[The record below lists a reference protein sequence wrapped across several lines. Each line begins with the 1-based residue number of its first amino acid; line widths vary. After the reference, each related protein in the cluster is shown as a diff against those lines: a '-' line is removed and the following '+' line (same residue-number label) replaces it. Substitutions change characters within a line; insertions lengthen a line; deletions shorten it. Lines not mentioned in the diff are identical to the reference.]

1 VTTRDDAPPEAP
13 EGRSLQ
19 VAEDM
24 RFQRRTWAV
33 ERVAWALMALL
44 VLAAAAG
51 LLATGPLSTAE
62 ASDEAGLVRVRY
74 ERFAR
79 LGAPST
85 LRVELAPGATSSSS
99 STVALEL
106 GRSLTEAIQVERVQP
121 EPLRERAGGDGGL
134 VLEFGVAEPG
144 RPALVRIFAKREEIG
159 LVEGEVGLAGRP
171 RVRFTQFVYP

>member
-1 VTTRDDAPPEAP
+1 VTTRDDPRAETP

-19 VAEDM
+19 IAEDM

-33 ERVAWALMALL
+33 ERVAWALMVLL

-51 LLATGPLSTAE
+51 LLATGPMGTAE
-62 ASDEAGLVRVRY
+62 VSDEAGLVHVRY

-85 LRVELAPGATSSSS
+85 LRVEFAAAATSSP
-99 STVALEL
+99 TVALEL
-106 GRSLTEAIQVERVQP
+106 GRSLAEAIQVERVQP
-121 EPLRERAGGDGGL
+121 EPLRERAGGGGGL
-134 VLEFGVAEPG
+134 VLEFGIAEPG
-144 RPALVRIFAKREEIG
+144 RPALVRIFAKREKIG

-171 RVRFTQFVYP
+171 PVRFTQFVYP

>member
-1 VTTRDDAPPEAP
+1 VTTRDDAPPQAP
-13 EGRSLQ
+13 ESRSLQ

-99 STVALEL
+99 TVALEL
-106 GRSLTEAIQVERVQP
+106 GRSLAEAIQVERVQP